1 METGPSKEIP
11 SVASLITTALAEYT
25 PGIPF
30 ERTVDYQGVPI
41 TIRLTDS
48 QIDVQAHSS
57 ETVYYYT
64 ANRKEDT
71 MDQSSRLVILD
82 EKRQDKRGPLPH
94 LTELT
99 GLALTHLERDTPVQ
113 KLASDWMDMPTPNTR
128 NVNFNTYQE
137 AKKSLPPEE
146 AAFQTPSGKVA
157 RRYGFTQVEVT
168 ETSYG
173 QIPVIRTLFSRPT
186 PDPKTP

>member
-11 SVASLITTALAEYT
+11 SVASLIATALAEYT
-25 PGIPF
+25 PGTPF
-30 ERTVDYQGVPI
+30 ERTVDYLGTPI
-41 TIRLTDS
+41 TIRLTDA
-48 QIDVQAHSS
+48 QIDVQAHSP
-57 ETVYYYT
+57 ETVYHYT
-64 ANRKEDT
+64 ANRTADT
-71 MDQSSRLVILD
+71 MDQSSRLVMLD
-82 EKRQDKRGPLPH
+82 KNRQDKRGPLPH
-94 LTELT
+94 LGELT

-113 KLASDWMDMPTPNTR
+113 HLSSDWMNIPTPNTR

-173 QIPVIRTLFSRPT
+173 QIPVIRTLFTRPT
-186 PDPKTP
+186 PTPKTP